1 MNYFWHMEL
10 KPGKG
15 LGEITFGMLPATVE
29 KILGKP
35 DKVFESEDDEDE
47 FVYQYNGLRTM
58 YTFYK
63 HEKDRLGYIRS
74 SNPAITYGGQ
84 PVLDQPVKKLLEGP
98 MNGIKD
104 WRIEKYDFFDTYMN
118 EKSWVILNVE
128 YELVTDIE
136 VGVPLDGD
144 EVYVW
149 M

>member
-1 MNYFWHMEL
+1 
-10 KPGKG
+10 
-15 LGEITFGMLPATVE
+15 MLPSTVE
-29 KILGKP
+29 KLLGKP

-47 FVYQYNGLRTM
+47 FVYQYNKLRTM

-84 PVLDQPVKKLLEGP
+84 PVLDEPVKKLLDGS
-98 MNGIKD
+98 MKGIKD

>member
-1 MNYFWHMEL
+1 MEL

-15 LGEITFGMLPATVE
+15 LGEITFGMLPSTVE
-29 KILGKP
+29 KLLGKP

-47 FVYQYNGLRTM
+47 FVYQYNKLRTM

-84 PVLDQPVKKLLEGP
+84 PVLDEPVKKLLDGS
-98 MNGIKD
+98 MKGIKD

>member
-1 MNYFWHMEL
+1 MEL

-15 LGEITFGMLPATVE
+15 LGEITFGMLPSTVE
-29 KILGKP
+29 KLLGKP

-47 FVYQYNGLRTM
+47 FVYQYNKLRTM

-84 PVLDQPVKKLLEGP
+84 PVLDEPVKKLLDGS
-98 MNGIKD
+98 MKGIKD

-136 VGVPLDGD
+136 VGVPLDGG